1 MEYEIKIGVAVV
13 LVAATLIIKAVYDR
27 RTLKKRR
34 ILAAKNHFA
43 APVAEEYSA
52 DRMQRLAQYY
62 LDHTGE
68 EDIDEITWN
77 DLDMD
82 RLFHQMNHTCC
93 AMGEEYLY
101 SMLHKPLF
109 ESDALDERRRVVD
122 CLCEQESAREQ
133 LMAGMMS
140 MGKNSQFAVYDYLR
154 NLKGLRHKNP
164 AIHILQAVALLASL
178 ILLGVWPQQMI
189 LVVAGIIIVN
199 MLTYYRAKADAVDPY
214 LYLFRYILRMIGF
227 CQDISKV
234 RVDGMEEYFR
244 EIKHKAACFEKFAKG
259 SSLVIGGD
267 GMGGSIMDSLMD
279 YIRMMFHIDLI
290 KFQGMTRE
298 MILHQEDLFDLFEK
312 IGFLD
317 SMIGIASWKTM
328 REDTCVPKLVQD
340 RCSLHMEQVVH
351 PLVTQPV
358 ANSLDTQGSILLTG
372 SNASGKSTFLKTIA
386 IQAILAQTVGYVTA
400 ASYEGGFFRI
410 YSSMALRDDLC
421 AKESY
426 FIVEIKSLKRILNA
440 METPG
445 APVLCFVD
453 EVLRGTNTLERIAA
467 STQILH
473 QISQGRSL
481 CFAATHD
488 IELTRLLEDE
498 FANYHFEEQVTQDSV
513 EFDYRLKQG
522 PAVTRNAIRL
532 LQMLG
537 YDSALVRKAQ
547 DSVDRFQREGVWS
560 KE

>member
-1 MEYEIKIGVAVV
+1 
-13 LVAATLIIKAVYDR
+13 
-27 RTLKKRR
+27 
-34 ILAAKNHFA
+34 
-43 APVAEEYSA
+43 
-52 DRMQRLAQYY
+52 
-62 LDHTGE
+62 
-68 EDIDEITWN
+68 
-77 DLDMD
+77 
-82 RLFHQMNHTCC
+82 
-93 AMGEEYLY
+93 
-101 SMLHKPLF
+101 
-109 ESDALDERRRVVD
+109 
-122 CLCEQESAREQ
+122 
-133 LMAGMMS
+133 
-140 MGKNSQFAVYDYLR
+140 
-154 NLKGLRHKNP
+154 
-164 AIHILQAVALLASL
+164 
-178 ILLGVWPQQMI
+178 
-189 LVVAGIIIVN
+189 
-199 MLTYYRAKADAVDPY
+199 
-214 LYLFRYILRMIGF
+214 
-227 CQDISKV
+227 
-234 RVDGMEEYFR
+234 
-244 EIKHKAACFEKFAKG
+244 
-259 SSLVIGGD
+259 
-267 GMGGSIMDSLMD
+267 
-279 YIRMMFHIDLI
+279 
-290 KFQGMTRE
+290 MTRE

-340 RCSLHMEQVVH
+340 RCSLRMEQVVH

-358 ANSLDTQGSILLTG
+358 ANSLDAQGSILLTG

-426 FIVEIKSLKRILNA
+426 FIVEIKSLKRILDA

-467 STQILH
+467 STQILL

-498 FANYHFEEQVTQDSV
+498 FVNYHFEEQVTQDSV

-547 DSVDRFQREGVWS
+547 DSVDRFQREGIWS